1 MFISQFIK
9 KAFIILIFLVISG
22 CSIVTLGYNRLPLL
36 AIVELDS
43 IFDLNDEQ
51 DKLARIELDAWLE
64 WHRKVHLPQYI
75 VKLEQW
81 EKLVLQDL
89 TPAQFCKEVEV
100 IRVFTNEAVEKFI
113 PALIPIAQT
122 LTSKQIERWN
132 KYQEEKDKEFVENFG
147 KGEKGEI
154 ISEKRLKRAIER
166 AEMFYDTL
174 SKTQKEALGKR
185 LEKSVFNAEQ
195 VLPERKRRHQDA
207 LAAVKLI
214 QTGAK
219 PYPTLKAVWDRNQKS
234 PSAKYEAYS
243 EKMLQDG
250 CAQLSEA
257 HNNTTLEQRK
267 KAAQKLNGY
276 RKDFES
282 LVKL

>member
-36 AIVELDS
+36 AILELDS

-250 CAQLSEA
+250 CAQLSEV

>member
-36 AIVELDS
+36 AILELDS

-64 WHRKVHLPQYI
+64 RHRKVHLPKYI
-75 VKLEQW
+75 IKLEQW

-174 SKTQKEALGKR
+174 SKTQKEALSKR